1 MAKRVLTEEQ
11 VEAEIKRLNQ
21 SEYVKLA
28 RKAERVKYARRQY
41 LYTLR
46 QLEKKGRAL
55 MENGI
60 NDELIDLTISLVDG
74 VRSME
79 GTNETNG
86 K

>member
-1 MAKRVLTEEQ
+1 MAKRLLTDEQ

-46 QLEKKGRAL
+46 QLENKGRAL
-55 MENGI
+55 MENGV

-79 GTNETNG
+79 GPNETNG